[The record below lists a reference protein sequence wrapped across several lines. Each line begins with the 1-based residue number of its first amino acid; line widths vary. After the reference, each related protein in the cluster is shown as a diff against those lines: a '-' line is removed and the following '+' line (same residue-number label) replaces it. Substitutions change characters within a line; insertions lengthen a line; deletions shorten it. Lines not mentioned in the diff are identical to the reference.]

1 MAQNQKIKSKR
12 VLPLVEIEN
21 PFQDDELTRYGS
33 DINTIGNKK
42 SRLVPEEQLNECDN
56 GHVKQSPG
64 LFSAFTSIQQNRL
77 TDSVDLRTE
86 LPRQNVHKPYHTK
99 KISKESKFKEITRYC
114 LYQTN
119 QTVDNGG
126 YKVDTAPDNLT
137 KHNLAIN
144 QNKSRKNCIR
154 FVARDFLT
162 DCRQRLD
169 LNSFKQLLNFLKD
182 LSDPAS
188 QQLDPVCLH
197 IGLNDNLNV
206 LDHIY
211 EAIKHDFILCNK
223 FSAFLTSEMAL
234 HYNLF
239 TQSSQYEKCIEFLQK
254 LEVST

>member
-1 MAQNQKIKSKR
+1 MAQSQKIKSKR
-12 VLPLVEIEN
+12 VLPSIEIEN
-21 PFQDDELTRYGS
+21 PIQDD
-33 DINTIGNKK
+33 DINTADNKK
-42 SRLVPEEQLNECDN
+42 SRLVPEEQLNECDK
-56 GHVKQSPG
+56 GHLKQSPR
-64 LFSAFTSIQQNRL
+64 LFSAFTAIQKNRL
-77 TDSVDLRTE
+77 TDTLEAKTD
-86 LPRQNVHKPYHTK
+86 LPRQNVHKR
-99 KISKESKFKEITRYC
+99 KESKFKEITRYC

-119 QTVDNGG
+119 QTVDNSG
-126 YKVDTAPDNLT
+126 YKVDTASDNLI

-182 LSDPAS
+182 LSDS
-188 QQLDPVCLH
+188 TNQQLDPADSN
-197 IGLNDNLNV
+197 ISLNDNLNI

-254 LEVST
+254 LEVFTLFIFSN